1 MEKDA
6 AGYPSLPWHD
16 GLVNELRHEPY
27 LAGRLPYRTSGL
39 EWGKD
44 REVLPITTGEVAI
57 LLRYPTIRFLED
69 GAA

>member
-6 AGYPSLPWHD
+6 AGSPQGPTNPGIS
-16 GLVNELRHEPY
+16 RY
-27 LAGRLPYRTSGL
+27 LASRLPYRTSGL

-57 LLRYPTIRFLED
+57 LPRYPPSGL
-69 GAA
+69 GPAATRIG